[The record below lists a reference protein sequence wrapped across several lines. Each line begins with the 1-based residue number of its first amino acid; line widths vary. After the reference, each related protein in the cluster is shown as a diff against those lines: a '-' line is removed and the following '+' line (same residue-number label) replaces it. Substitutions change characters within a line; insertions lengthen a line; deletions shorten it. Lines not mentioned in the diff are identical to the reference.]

1 MVIFGEIQS
10 AYSEGQSPEGDLGE
24 ASLLQ
29 DAHHLLSLWKSFD
42 GGCEIAVCALVFR
55 DNAAVNRQKGVRIE
69 LEALLHG
76 EVYGLGKLSD
86 AQMTTFLQYPAHLA
100 QSLIQILEVS
110 DAKGRCDCIESVV
123 GK

>member
-1 MVIFGEIQS
+1 MQLVEVQS

-24 ASLLQ
+24 AGLLQ
-29 DAHHLLSLWKSFD
+29 DVHHLFSLWESLD
-42 GGCEIAVCALVFR
+42 GGREIAVCALVFR
-55 DNAAVNRQKGVRIE
+55 DDAAIDWQEGVGIE

-86 AQMTTFLQYPAHLA
+86 AQMPPLLQYPAHLA
-100 QSLIQILEVS
+100 QSLVEILKVS
-110 DAKGRCDCIESVV
+110 DAKGRCDSIESVV